1 MLRNNHLMRRHAV
14 SLTAVLFGVALSA
27 CSSGGGIGT
36 SAPATSAAAPP
47 PSSSQISS
55 NNPSL
60 KDKITGFFAGSS
72 ATSQQSVAGA
82 AKAPGMPQ
90 DIDCPTIDIRQ
101 GASTLTIGP
110 TGNPD
115 PNSTNNGAMAVR
127 YQGDFVR
134 AAREC
139 SVVAGN
145 IVMRIGVQGRIIIGP
160 AGGPGTVDVP
170 LRIAVVDETT
180 AGTKPIV
187 TKFIRI
193 PVQIASATDNP
204 TFTHVEDGI
213 SFPIPPARD
222 LERYVVY
229 IGFDPQALAPAERPR
244 PKAGPRP
251 KPKLRSTSGSG

>member
-1 MLRNNHLMRRHAV
+1 LVRRHAV
-14 SLTAVLFGVALSA
+14 VSTAIVLVLALA
-27 CSSGGGIGT
+27 GCSSGGIGT
-36 SAPATSAAAPP
+36 PAPAASAAAPP
-47 PSSSQISS
+47 PASGQVSS

-72 ATSQQSVAGA
+72 ATSPQSVTNTRA
-82 AKAPGMPQ
+82 APGVPQ
-90 DIDCPTIDIRQ
+90 DIACPFIDIRQ

-110 TGNPD
+110 SGTSD

-145 IVMRIGVQGRIIIGP
+145 IVMKIGVQGRIIVGP
-160 AGGPGTVDVP
+160 AGGPGEVTVP

-180 AGTKPIV
+180 AGSKPIV

-193 PVQIASATDNP
+193 PVQVASATDNP
-204 TFTHVEDGI
+204 TFTHVEDGVT
-213 SFPIPPARD
+213 FPIPPGRA

-229 IGFDPQALAPAERPR
+229 VGFDPLALQAQERPKPKPGPRPR
-244 PKAGPRP
+244 PKLRPTAG
-251 KPKLRSTSGSG
+251 TG